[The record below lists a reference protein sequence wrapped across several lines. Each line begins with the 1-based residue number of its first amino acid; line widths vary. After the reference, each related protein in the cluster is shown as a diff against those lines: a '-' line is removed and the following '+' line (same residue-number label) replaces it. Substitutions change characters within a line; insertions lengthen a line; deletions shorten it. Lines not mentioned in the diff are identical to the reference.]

1 MNSSG
6 PRDSRATQV
15 ARGGGGVQCPP
26 SPCPLRPSE
35 TASGE
40 AREADTGEPGRG
52 VVADGCWVGGGR
64 ARGAFP
70 RCGPTSSPGTRVCVP
85 DTDSGQ
91 RRTLRS
97 GRGRGRVG
105 VGMSLGAGRTRGR
118 RPRTGRGDRATGGQA
133 HGRTGFLGRGWG
145 VRGSQVRPVSEA
157 FMSQLNLS
165 TIEQPSSVARC
176 GGNSPG
182 SSRPGALGRGP
193 RGDRRCPKD
202 RPPHCDNGV
211 PWDPPHTGV

>member
-6 PRDSRATQV
+6 PRDSRATRI

-64 ARGAFP
+64 VRGAFQ

-105 VGMSLGAGRTRGR
+105 AGMSLGAGRTRGR
-118 RPRTGRGDRATGGQA
+118 RRGDRAWGQGHRRPGPRKHWFSRARLGSQREPGPPSIGGLYVPAKPINDRAAEQRGEMRGKLARVITAWSSRQRPQRRPAVSEGQA
-133 HGRTGFLGRGWG
+133 
-145 VRGSQVRPVSEA
+145 
-157 FMSQLNLS
+157 
-165 TIEQPSSVARC
+165 PS
-176 GGNSPG
+176 
-182 SSRPGALGRGP
+182 L
-193 RGDRRCPKD
+193 
-202 RPPHCDNGV
+202 
-211 PWDPPHTGV
+211 